1 MVHIW
6 CYTSSN
12 LLILFPPSLPLYLL
26 TTLYFTITPFSLSYI
41 LILLLPI
48 LFCINS
54 ISLLKF
60 NPYFSNKKTLSALY
74 LSLTQW
80 IFVLSNNF
88 DQGWWRFFFFNNFL
102 ILDPCDARYSLTKI
116 IFFIFTKTHFFRQ
129 NCLKTNKISLY
140 FKIIFVCKPFKIHIL
155 LS

>member
-1 MVHIW
+1 MCYLIYINIYKNWSVTFIVVTFLLSHINGYIIQLFSTSSLLPFILPIKKKLLLFLLVHIW

-54 ISLLKF
+54 ISLLTF
-60 NPYFSNKKTLSALY
+60 NPYFSNKKTMST
-74 LSLTQW
+74 LSLSLSLW
-80 IFVLSNNF
+80 IFVLSYYF
-88 DQGWWRFFFFNNFL
+88 D
-102 ILDPCDARYSLTKI
+102 
-116 IFFIFTKTHFFRQ
+116 
-129 NCLKTNKISLY
+129 
-140 FKIIFVCKPFKIHIL
+140 
-155 LS
+155 